1 MDISFVI
8 PCYCSEKNL
17 EGVISEIEAAM
28 KKREGF
34 EYEII
39 LVNDNSKDNTKGLI
53 NRLSKE
59 NGRII
64 GINFAKNF
72 GQPNAL
78 LAGFNQASGKYIMT
92 SDDDGQTPFNE
103 LDKLFQKIEEGYDLV
118 EAKYAVREKRSLF
131 RKLGTVLNESMAT
144 WLIGTKVNEFM
155 LYHMIDKPKEIGLSS
170 FFMAKRFVVKEMVK
184 YQNPYPYIAGLLL
197 RTSGK
202 IGNVHLKQR
211 ERATGKSGYNFKK
224 LLKLWINGF
233 TAFSIKPL
241 RVGSALGFISSVC
254 GVLLGIISLIRK
266 LIIPTIQ
273 VGYTSQMA
281 VTLFLGGLILG
292 VLGIIGEY
300 TGRIYMC
307 INNQPQYVIE
317 SIVKDGEDLL

>member
-1 MDISFVI
+1 
-8 PCYCSEKNL
+8 
-17 EGVISEIEAAM
+17 
-28 KKREGF
+28 
-34 EYEII
+34 
-39 LVNDNSKDNTKGLI
+39 
-53 NRLSKE
+53 
-59 NGRII
+59 
-64 GINFAKNF
+64 
-72 GQPNAL
+72 
-78 LAGFNQASGKYIMT
+78 MT
-92 SDDDGQTPFNE
+92 SDDDGQTPVGMVWDFY
-103 LDKLFQKIEEGYDLV
+103 DKMQEGYDV
-118 EAKYAVREKRSLF
+118 VCAKYTETTQKSAVRR
-131 RKLGTVLNESMAT
+131 V
-144 WLIGTKVNEFM
+144 GTKVNEFM

-317 SIVKDGEDLL
+317 SIVKTEKTCCKRL

>member
-1 MDISFVI
+1 MII
-8 PCYCSEKNL
+8 EKL
-17 EGVISEIEAAM
+17 E
-28 KKREGF
+28 
-34 EYEII
+34 
-39 LVNDNSKDNTKGLI
+39 TKI
-53 NRLSKE
+53 K
-59 NGRII
+59 
-64 GINFAKNF
+64 
-72 GQPNAL
+72 
-78 LAGFNQASGKYIMT
+78 LAGFISFISILASCI
-92 SDDDGQTPFNE
+92 
-103 LDKLFQKIEEGYDLV
+103 I
-118 EAKYAVREKRSLF
+118 A
-131 RKLGTVLNESMAT
+131 
-144 WLIGTKVNEFM
+144 I
-155 LYHMIDKPKEIGLSS
+155 SS

>member
-1 MDISFVI
+1 M
-8 PCYCSEKNL
+8 
-17 EGVISEIEAAM
+17 
-28 KKREGF
+28 
-34 EYEII
+34 
-39 LVNDNSKDNTKGLI
+39 
-53 NRLSKE
+53 
-59 NGRII
+59 
-64 GINFAKNF
+64 
-72 GQPNAL
+72 
-78 LAGFNQASGKYIMT
+78 
-92 SDDDGQTPFNE
+92 
-103 LDKLFQKIEEGYDLV
+103 
-118 EAKYAVREKRSLF
+118 
-131 RKLGTVLNESMAT
+131 
-144 WLIGTKVNEFM
+144 NEFM

-266 LIIPTIQ
+266 MIIPTIQ